1 MQSSKSLASEHVLKQ
16 VYAILVVAC
25 GAKSD
30 SDAEQAFVAE
40 FQKEQPTSEY
50 RFQGGLGFGGKF
62 RFPACTVDC
71 YPEDVNP
78 KRKAMMDE
86 TNKQLAE
93 LTASAE

>member
-1 MQSSKSLASEHVLKQ
+1 MHTSKRLASEHVLKQ
-16 VYAILVVAC
+16 VYAILVAAC

-30 SDAEQAFVAE
+30 SNAEQAFVAE
-40 FQKEQPTSEY
+40 FKKEKPTSEY
-50 RFQGGLGFGGKF
+50 RFQGGLSYGGKF

-78 KRKAMMDE
+78 KRSAMMAE

-93 LTASAE
+93 LTATVE